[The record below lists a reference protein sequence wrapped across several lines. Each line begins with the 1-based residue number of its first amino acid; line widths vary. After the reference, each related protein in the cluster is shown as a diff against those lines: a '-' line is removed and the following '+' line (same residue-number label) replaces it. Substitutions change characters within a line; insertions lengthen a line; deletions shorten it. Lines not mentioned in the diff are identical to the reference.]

1 MVLVQNTWW
10 AQKFRLGSHQT
21 TYSMAHSISEGEKE
35 DKAEEEYESSN
46 NDSDLVLVQL
56 VVEKRVVRWDD
67 YEVPTLPGHALRI
80 SWAE

>member
-1 MVLVQNTWW
+1 MEKRERIKCSTKRAALLVMVLVQNTWW

-56 VVEKRVVRWDD
+56 VVEKRVVR
-67 YEVPTLPGHALRI
+67 
-80 SWAE
+80 